1 MTLRMERPLWMSTD
15 DRLSDR
21 DGREAAD
28 GGAEPN
34 VRFLDGSTD
43 RPMAEVGR
51 NRFEPIAPSDQ

>member
-1 MTLRMERPLWMSTD
+1 MSTD

-51 NRFEPIAPSDQ
+51 NRFELIASSDQ